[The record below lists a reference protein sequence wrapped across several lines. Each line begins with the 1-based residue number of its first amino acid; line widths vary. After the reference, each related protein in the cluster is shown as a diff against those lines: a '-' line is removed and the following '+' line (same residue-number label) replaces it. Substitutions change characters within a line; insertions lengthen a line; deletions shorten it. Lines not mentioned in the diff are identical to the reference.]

1 MTTLMFVLFLPTL
14 LHIFIVMGMKN
25 LVVVSL
31 NNVPYD
37 LWVFPGIIFLFSL
50 SSMFTII
57 YRDMFGFRVYNQS
70 FNLLTLAPKSK
81 FHLIIAILASS
92 IIESIIYAFLAMIVL
107 SFFIESPVD
116 FSFYFIIPIF
126 TTLFLLLIGNI
137 VITLSILT
145 ERVSS
150 FIYFIIIFFIFMILG
165 TGIIFELDF
174 FPVGISNI
182 LKNNPISMPL
192 IELRNLLFTKNLDL
206 KFVTIP
212 LAVSIT
218 WIFLN
223 TALIKKKLKQ

>member
-1 MTTLMFVLFLPTL
+1 
-14 LHIFIVMGMKN
+14 
-25 LVVVSL
+25 
-31 NNVPYD
+31 
-37 LWVFPGIIFLFSL
+37 
-50 SSMFTII
+50 
-57 YRDMFGFRVYNQS
+57 
-70 FNLLTLAPKSK
+70 
-81 FHLIIAILASS
+81 
-92 IIESIIYAFLAMIVL
+92 MIVL

>member
-1 MTTLMFVLFLPTL
+1 
-14 LHIFIVMGMKN
+14 
-25 LVVVSL
+25 
-31 NNVPYD
+31 
-37 LWVFPGIIFLFSL
+37 
-50 SSMFTII
+50 
-57 YRDMFGFRVYNQS
+57 
-70 FNLLTLAPKSK
+70 
-81 FHLIIAILASS
+81 
-92 IIESIIYAFLAMIVL
+92 
-107 SFFIESPVD
+107 
-116 FSFYFIIPIF
+116 
-126 TTLFLLLIGNI
+126 
-137 VITLSILT
+137 
-145 ERVSS
+145 
-150 FIYFIIIFFIFMILG
+150 MILG